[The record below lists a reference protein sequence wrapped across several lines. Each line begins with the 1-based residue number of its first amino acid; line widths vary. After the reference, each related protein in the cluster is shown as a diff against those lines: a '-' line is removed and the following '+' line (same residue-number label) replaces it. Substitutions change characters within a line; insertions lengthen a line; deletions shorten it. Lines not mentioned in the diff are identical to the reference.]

1 MNNRPIYYIYL
12 ISIMALLLF
21 MGKCGNL
28 CAQDHHKAD
37 SLKKAYLSL
46 SKMYEQNKNYGKAL
60 ENYSLHLKMKDSLST
75 LKIKEEISNQEKK
88 LSLSGKEN
96 ERKVLEKEN
105 QIKEVLVQH
114 QKEKSRKQ
122 KLIMGLAVGVIILLL
137 LLSYIAF
144 RGYSLKK
151 RANLLINMKNKTIED
166 QQEQITE
173 NIEYARNLQRNI
185 MVTEEKISNDLADC
199 LLINKPRNI
208 VSGDF
213 HWYKKIQDRIF
224 ISMIDCTG
232 HGVPG
237 ALTSIIGNNQMHNI
251 INEDPLM
258 SPGEVLSKLHSKI
271 ITTLKGEDESREVNT
286 GMEMAVC
293 IIDKKAKL
301 LTYAGAN
308 MPLFILRGDHIEEI
322 GPTKQGIGYSAFFR
336 KALKDIE
343 FENNTIKLEDDTSY
357 YMVTDGI
364 IDQFDHND
372 KNKYG
377 KQRLL
382 ELLIKTSKQ
391 VMASQKQEI
400 ISNLNIWKGETPQTD
415 DVSLVGFRV

>member
-1 MNNRPIYYIYL
+1 
-12 ISIMALLLF
+12 MALCLL
-21 MGKCGNL
+21 MPNCDKL
-28 CAQDHHKAD
+28 CAQNQHKAD

-46 SKMYEQNKNYGKAL
+46 SKMYEQNNNYEKAL
-60 ENYSLHLKMKDSLST
+60 ENYLMHLKMKDSLST

-88 LSLSGKEN
+88 RSLSGKEN

-105 QIKEVLVQH
+105 QINEVLVLH

-122 KLIMGLAVGVIILLL
+122 KLIMGLAAGVIILLV
-137 LLSYIAF
+137 LLSYLAY

-151 RANLLINMKNKTIED
+151 RANLSISTKNKTIED

-173 NIEYARNLQRNI
+173 SIEYARNLQRNI
-185 MVTEEKISNDLADC
+185 MVTEEKICSDLADC

-213 HWYKKIQDRIF
+213 HWYKKIQDKVF
-224 ISMIDCTG
+224 IAMIDCTG

-251 INEDPLM
+251 INENPLL
-258 SPGEVLSKLHSKI
+258 SPGEVLSKLHYKI
-271 ITTLKGEDESREVNT
+271 IKALKVEKDSTEVNT
-286 GMEMAVC
+286 GMEMALC
-293 IIDKKAKL
+293 IIDKKNNL

-308 MPLFILRGDHIEEI
+308 MPLFVLRDDHIEEI
-322 GPTKQGIGYSAFFR
+322 EPTKQGIGYSAFFR
-336 KALKDIE
+336 KALENIE
-343 FENNTIKLEDDTSY
+343 FKNNTIKLEDDVSY
-357 YMVTDGI
+357 YMTTDGI
-364 IDQFDHND
+364 IDQFDHNN

-382 ELLIKTSKQ
+382 DLLIKTGKQ
-391 VMASQKQEI
+391 NMASQKQNI
-400 ISNLNIWKGETPQTD
+400 ISDINIWKGETPQTD